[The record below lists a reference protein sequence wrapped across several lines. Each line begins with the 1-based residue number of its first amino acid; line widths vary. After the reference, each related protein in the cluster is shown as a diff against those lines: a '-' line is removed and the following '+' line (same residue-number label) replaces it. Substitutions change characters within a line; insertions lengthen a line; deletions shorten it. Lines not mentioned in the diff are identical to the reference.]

1 MSQSKPE
8 LPAEI
13 AALFPPAIVK
23 LIHSFV
29 PRNPKHR
36 STPASPALE
45 RDLRRIQARS
55 LRGASEM
62 YLRDLE
68 DFVLE

>member
-1 MSQSKPE
+1 MSQTKPE
-8 LPAEI
+8 LPVEI
-13 AALFPPAIVK
+13 AALFPPDVVK

-29 PRNPKHR
+29 PRPQKPK

-45 RDLRRIQARS
+45 RDLRRIQARA
-55 LRGASEM
+55 LGGKSEM

-68 DFVLE
+68 DFIL